1 MSSLSSVEQGKKYY
15 KERNKRLTF
24 FFRDIKSLLFLP
36 GEACCIDLSH
46 LSKIDGFLILKGR
59 LNFFDFL

>member
-1 MSSLSSVEQGKKYY
+1 MSSLSYLEQEKKYY

-24 FFRDIKSLLFLP
+24 FFSDIKSLLFLP

-46 LSKIDGFLILKGR
+46 LSKIDCFLILKGR